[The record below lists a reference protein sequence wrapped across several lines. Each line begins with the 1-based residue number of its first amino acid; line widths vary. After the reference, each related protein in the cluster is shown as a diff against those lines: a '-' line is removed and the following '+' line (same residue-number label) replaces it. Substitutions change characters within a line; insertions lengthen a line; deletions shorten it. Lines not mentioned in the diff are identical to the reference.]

1 MDNSLTVQISNIIT
15 SVCKNSADVEVMVN
29 GSLLVFVVKKTYMYI
44 TSIEG
49 NDLRFGFSYS
59 KLVSEKIEY
68 AELLADDFIF
78 DKVQQ
83 VYLRYQNILNS
94 RNPSV
99 QIPDLRAF
107 DEYINKTEGLKSTDG
122 AKFIFITSDDMKKRY
137 IYPVYTGYP
146 VTAKSDG
153 LGLSIYDLDY
163 TRYLGVTSIY
173 KKKLKKRIDL
183 FVRYVNLDRPLRS
196 I

>member
-1 MDNSLTVQISNIIT
+1 
-15 SVCKNSADVEVMVN
+15 
-29 GSLLVFVVKKTYMYI
+29 MYA
-44 TSIEG
+44 TTIEG
-49 NDLRFGFSYS
+49 NDLRFGFSFS
-59 KLVSEKIEY
+59 RLVAEKVEY
-68 AELLADDFIF
+68 AELLANDFIF
-78 DKVQQ
+78 NRVQQ
-83 VYLRYQNILNS
+83 VYLKYQNILNS

-107 DEYINKTEGLKSTDG
+107 EEYSNKTDGLKSTDG
-122 AKFIFITSDDMKKRY
+122 AKFVFINSDDMNKRY

-163 TRYLGVTSIY
+163 TRYLCVTSIY